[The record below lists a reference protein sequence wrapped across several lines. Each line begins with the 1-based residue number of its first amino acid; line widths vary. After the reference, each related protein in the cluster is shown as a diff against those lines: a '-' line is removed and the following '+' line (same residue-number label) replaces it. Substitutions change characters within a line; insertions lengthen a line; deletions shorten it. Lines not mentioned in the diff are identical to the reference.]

1 MTNSQKSQKADVL
14 VHKAPTVGK
23 KRHRQGAQI
32 LRNEAYVAVR
42 RSDEECSVTQHM
54 DYLRDRQIMKG
65 DSMAYSDEALV
76 AKIRD
81 MYPEV
86 SQHGI
91 SVGLDFS
98 SEKNAYLVK
107 FSKGKHDLTTHL
119 EKKDADDCMN
129 NIKCVYLGVQVGQ
142 FLKNFEEA
150 E

>member
-1 MTNSQKSQKADVL
+1 
-14 VHKAPTVGK
+14 
-23 KRHRQGAQI
+23 
-32 LRNEAYVAVR
+32 
-42 RSDEECSVTQHM
+42 
-54 DYLRDRQIMKG
+54 
-65 DSMAYSDEALV
+65 MAYSDEALL

-86 SQHGI
+86 SKHGI

-107 FSKGKHDLTTHL
+107 FSKGRHDLTTHL

-129 NIKCVYLGVQVGQ
+129 NIKCVYLGVQIGQ